1 MNRIIRTGII
11 QQHNTGDIAD
21 NRRRL
26 AEKITKLAKDGAN
39 LIVNQ
44 ELHDG
49 LYFCQTEDVDKCGL
63 AVDLN

>member
-1 MNRIIRTGII
+1 MKIGII

-26 AEKITKLAKDGAN
+26 AEKMRARAADGAE

-44 ELHDG
+44 ELHDS
-49 LYFCQTEDVDKCGL
+49 L
-63 AVDLN
+63 